1 MFLGKIVLLFPGNDE
16 KALQRPSSKK
26 EGLGKEI
33 DWSIYGTNFKGMNQK
48 SLHQAI
54 RVVS

>member
-16 KALQRPSSKK
+16 KAPQRPSSKK

-33 DWSIYGTNFKGMNQK
+33 DMRIYGTNFKDMNHK
-48 SLHQAI
+48 YLHQAI
-54 RVVS
+54 RDVS

>member
-33 DWSIYGTNFKGMNQK
+33 DWSINDTNFKGMNQK